1 MENVLDIL
9 IKIQNLDNEIKV
21 TKIQIDKIP
30 NKITTLEKEIEKTK
44 LALEEKQNRMQDIR
58 KTYKIKEGDIAEND
72 SKMSKLNSQ
81 TFAVKTN
88 EEYRALINEI
98 DYLKKANK
106 KVEDEMINLLEEE
119 EKSKN
124 TIGKTEAESK
134 EFVDKKANEI
144 SELKRNREELTN
156 KSEQMKISFDE
167 YFNKLPDDVTELYN
181 KIKKVRG
188 NVVCL
193 IDNETCTGCYANLT
207 LQFFN
212 ELKKKEEIL
221 LCDNCGRILIYA
233 VLNE

>member
-9 IKIQNLDNEIKV
+9 IKIQKLDNEIKV

-72 SKMSKLNSQ
+72 SKMSKLNNQ

-124 TIGKTEAESK
+124 TIGKTEAES
-134 EFVDKKANEI
+134 FVDKKANEI
-144 SELKRNREELTN
+144 SELKRNREELTK

>member
-72 SKMSKLNSQ
+72 SKMSKLNNQ

-88 EEYRALINEI
+88 EEYRALINEM

-144 SELKRNREELTN
+144 SELKRNREELTK

>member
-1 MENVLDIL
+1 M
-9 IKIQNLDNEIKV
+9 KIQNLDHEIKN

-30 NKITTLEKEIEKTK
+30 NKIATLEKKIESTK

-119 EKSKN
+119 EKLKN

-134 EFVDKKANEI
+134 EFVNKKADEI
-144 SELKRNREELTN
+144 SELKSNREELI
-156 KSEQMKISFDE
+156 KKLEQMKISFDE

-233 VLNE
+233 VPNE

>member
-9 IKIQNLDNEIKV
+9 IKIQNLDNEIKI

-72 SKMSKLNSQ
+72 SKMSKLNNQ

-144 SELKRNREELTN
+144 SELKRNREELTK

>member
-72 SKMSKLNSQ
+72 SKMSKLNNQ

-144 SELKRNREELTN
+144 SELKRNREELTK

-233 VLNE
+233 VSNE

>member
-119 EKSKN
+119 EKLKN

-134 EFVDKKANEI
+134 EFVDKKADEI
-144 SELKRNREELTN
+144 SELKRNREELI
-156 KSEQMKISFDE
+156 KKLEQMKISFEE
-167 YFNKLPDDVTELYN
+167 YFNKLPGDVTELYN

-233 VLNE
+233 VSNE

>member
-72 SKMSKLNSQ
+72 SKMSKLNNQ

-106 KVEDEMINLLEEE
+106 K
-119 EKSKN
+119 
-124 TIGKTEAESK
+124 
-134 EFVDKKANEI
+134 ANEI
-144 SELKRNREELTN
+144 SELKRNREELTK